1 MVRSPKYKVDN
12 NIANIFVTTASEI
25 LDDRFLREGTQ
36 KNSFNIRSWILILM
50 KSLIVLIKVKSQIRL
65 HFLW

>member
-12 NIANIFVTTASEI
+12 NIANIFLTTASGI

-36 KNSFNIRSWILILM
+36 KKSFNIKSWILILM
-50 KSLIVLIKVKSQIRL
+50 KSLIVLIKVKSQIPL